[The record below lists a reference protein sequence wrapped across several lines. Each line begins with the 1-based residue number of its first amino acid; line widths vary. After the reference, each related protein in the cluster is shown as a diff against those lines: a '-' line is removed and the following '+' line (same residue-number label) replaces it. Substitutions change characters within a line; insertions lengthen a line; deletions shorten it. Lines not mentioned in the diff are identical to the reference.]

1 MNTCYE
7 ICWYAVTPS
16 LTIVTYTS
24 GWGNSSS
31 FLPYVVKWLPHE
43 FYAKRSPQTH
53 TQTWGRGMIPSLAL
67 KWWKGA
73 NIPRLC
79 AKTKVRWHHM
89 TPLLPSRFPAC
100 ILLFPL
106 PLAFLGCP
114 RFPSLP
120 KIFCASPLQKCSWW
134 HRGPPLVI
142 CFACPGCPFV
152 LRPSSSSRTPLHKS
166 IPTTRSPYTKHKK
179 YIFLCLPAR
188 PPDFHRKSA
197 SLAP

>member
-53 TQTWGRGMIPSLAL
+53 TQTWGRGMIPSLTL

-120 KIFCASPLQKCSWW
+120 KILCASPLQKCSWW
-134 HRGPPLVI
+134 HLGPPSLFFVRLPRLSFCPPPVLLLTYSPPQI
-142 CFACPGCPFV
+142 NSHHPFA
-152 LRPSSSSRTPLHKS
+152 LHKNK
-166 IPTTRSPYTKHKK
+166 I
-179 YIFLCLPAR
+179 YIFLRPPAR